1 MLECLIFFS
10 RIVFFSF
17 VAFDTVEDGLLVP
30 SQRVRK
36 RSFHSAM
43 HSIMIESIS
52 DLFVSNE
59 NMVNND
65 SLVGN
70 TILSLFESELA
81 RSNRRERTIC
91 SLCSSRNCYNSL
103 LKILE

>member
-36 RSFHSAM
+36 RSFHPAM
-43 HSIMIESIS
+43 YSTVIVDML
-52 DLFVSNE
+52 DLF
-59 NMVNND
+59 
-65 SLVGN
+65 
-70 TILSLFESELA
+70 F
-81 RSNRRERTIC
+81 
-91 SLCSSRNCYNSL
+91 SS
-103 LKILE
+103 